1 MQEGYSVNNDKA
13 LHFLIRNIYTN
24 HSVQWNEYLHKQWFF
39 RMWNASRC
47 WKSSVLEYNVL
58 ALVSSL
64 PKPGRIAFALSV
76 CTKNNYLSW

>member
-47 WKSSVLEYNVL
+47 WKSSVL
-58 ALVSSL
+58 
-64 PKPGRIAFALSV
+64 
-76 CTKNNYLSW
+76 